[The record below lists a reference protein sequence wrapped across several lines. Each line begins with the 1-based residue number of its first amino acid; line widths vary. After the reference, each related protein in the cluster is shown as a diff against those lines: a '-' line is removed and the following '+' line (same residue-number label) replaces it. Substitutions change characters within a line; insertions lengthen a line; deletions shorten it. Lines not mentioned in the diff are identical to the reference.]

1 MLVVHGVTNTG
12 ARYRRLAQD
21 GLPGHRVLAPDLR
34 GHGWSTW
41 DPPWGADVHV
51 ADLVDTLD
59 AAGIARASVVG
70 HSFGGLLGILLAA
83 AAPDRVERLALLD
96 PAVAVDPAWAAR
108 QAEAAR
114 RDDGWSDREEAR
126 AARRALRP
134 AHAAG
139 TVDEDLDTFLDEGP
153 DGRVRLRFSRP
164 AAITAWSDM
173 ARPAPSLAGYPGE
186 VLLVPAL
193 RDGYVTDALRAAL
206 RARSGRAP
214 ARAPHRCR
222 AHAVLGRARGAVGR
236 AGRVPGRAGGVGSG
250 ACERSSSRGRAD
262 RRCWS

>member
-1 MLVVHGVTNTG
+1 MSALHVHFWGPPGGPAVLVVHGVTNTG

-164 AAITAWSDM
+164 AAIVAWSDM
-173 ARPAPSLAGYPGE
+173 TRPAPSLAGYPGE

-193 RDGYVTDALRAAL
+193 RDGYVTGALRAAL
-206 RARSGRAP
+206 ARDLGERLRERPIDAG
-214 ARAPHRCR
+214 HMLFWD
-222 AHAVLGRARGAVGR
+222 AHEELSAVLGGFL
-236 AGRVPGRAGGVGSG
+236 AGPA
-250 ACERSSSRGRAD
+250 A
-262 RRCWS
+262 